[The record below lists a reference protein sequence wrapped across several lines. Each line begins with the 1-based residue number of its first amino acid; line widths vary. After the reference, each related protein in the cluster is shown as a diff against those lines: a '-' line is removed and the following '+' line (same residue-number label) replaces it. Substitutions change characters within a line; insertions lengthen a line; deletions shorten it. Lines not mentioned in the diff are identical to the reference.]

1 MYLICNNSLQH
12 TSVLQALL
20 QLGVT
25 YHENTIDHFINKHDM
40 KCYVCVYFISNYT
53 TFIPKTV
60 INRKMIWKPNKSC
73 SDLQMFFVYFNKLC
87 GLNKIELSCVDF
99 RNLFTCSHFTAILQ
113 FFILHWFN
121 LSRQLQLIG

>member
-40 KCYVCVYFISNYT
+40 KCCVYFISNYT

-60 INRKMIWKPNKSC
+60 INRKMI
-73 SDLQMFFVYFNKLC
+73 
-87 GLNKIELSCVDF
+87 
-99 RNLFTCSHFTAILQ
+99 
-113 FFILHWFN
+113 
-121 LSRQLQLIG
+121 